1 MEPGSTIIIPFDQCV
16 LIICLLNRA
25 YFSRRLSEISQTLDP
40 ISGI

>member
-16 LIICLLNRA
+16 LVVCSFDRA
-25 YFSRRLSEISQTLDP
+25 NFSSRLSEFSQTLDP